1 MHTAGELSLI
11 EAIRGRLPPAGPRV
25 HLAIGDDAAVVH
37 GRPVS
42 VTSMDA
48 VVEGVHFELGEGR
61 HSYSDVGF
69 KALAS
74 ALSDIAAMGVEPG
87 EAYLT
92 LGVPRG
98 TAQRDALAVADGA
111 MEIALAAGVS
121 LVGGDV
127 VSSPALSVC
136 VTVVGWCESASVP
149 IYRSGALAGDLV
161 GVTGALGG
169 AAAGV
174 ALMKGAVRMD
184 SSAAQ
189 ADGDAA
195 QMDGGAA
202 RAALG
207 RARRPTP
214 RLSEGRALAG
224 AGARAMIDL
233 SDGLATDAAHI
244 GRASGVTLEID
255 LALLPLHQGAE
266 RAASALGVPAWRLAA
281 TGGEDYELCVCV
293 APAERSRVERAL
305 AAAGGAGITWIG
317 EALPASG
324 APGAR
329 FTIDG
334 RILQLEGFEHRW

>member
-11 EAIRGRLPPAGPRV
+11 EAIRKRLPPAGPRV

-48 VVEGVHFELGEGR
+48 VIEGVHFELGKGR
-61 HSYSDVGF
+61 FSHSDVGF

-74 ALSDIAAMGVEPG
+74 ALSDLAAMGVEPG

-92 LGVPRG
+92 LGVPSG
-98 TAQRDALAVADGA
+98 TAQADALAVADGA
-111 MEIALAAGVS
+111 VELAADAGVS

-127 VSSPALSVC
+127 VSSPVLSVC

-149 IYRSGALAGDLV
+149 IYRSGAAVGDIV

-169 AAAGV
+169 AAAGLAIMRGQV
-174 ALMKGAVRMD
+174 TM
-184 SSAAQ
+184 Q
-189 ADGDAA
+189 EDAA
-195 QMDGGAA
+195 KQ
-202 RAALG
+202 ALS

-214 RLSEGRALAG
+214 RLSEGITLAA
-224 AGARAMIDL
+224 AGARAMIDI
-233 SDGLATDAAHI
+233 SDGLATDATHI

-255 LALLPLHQGAE
+255 LSLLPLHPGVAE
-266 RAASALGVPAWRLAA
+266 AAAALKIPPWRLAV
-281 TGGEDYELCVCV
+281 TGGEDYELCICA
-293 APAERSRVERAL
+293 APAERVKLERAL
-305 AAAGGAGITWIG
+305 ATAGGAQITWVG
-317 EALPASG
+317 EVLPAVDG
-324 APGAR
+324 VPGEPGAR

-334 RILQLEGFEHRW
+334 QFLQMAGFEHRW